1 MADNPQDVNLDRLE
15 DQNSALGRVNR
26 SLDALGGIVGAIVRG
41 APQSFG
47 DILDKIPG
55 LDGKVAES
63 MKFAEGYIGVWQGLT
78 RSGVNFN
85 NKIDDMITATGRAN
99 IQLEKLASLVT
110 ESGAAFASIG
120 GIAQAGVDVFL
131 ANQATFMEKRLDGTF
146 DPLRV
151 RLEQLGYTAETITES
166 FLAYDQIQAIQGI
179 RDRRTG
185 FERNRAAAEF
195 ASSMDEL
202 ARLTGKQIDQLE
214 KEAAE
219 ISRQGNIFAFGAGLQ
234 TQVKDELRNGLQE
247 LNEVAPVVKDFAT
260 DLITRGFPNPDDPAM
275 MALNAAAPE
284 LRETL
289 LAARDAFL
297 DGDETRARILMDSA
311 LAEAKNLR
319 NNQFLIRQGML
330 GSATEITSASQDILT
345 QLNSG
350 IAVGAEAIRAR
361 AAEELGIRPEDVT
374 REQFL
379 ATEAKMIE
387 ENRKAQIDG
396 QSDSQKL
403 LNSYLEGI
411 RELQSVS
418 MSAQETLANG
428 MISVLQRAVDTF
440 SAHVSE
446 ALSLTNLYE
455 NAEDSIAR
463 TLMLEGMEN
472 ADKINAI
479 LISAQSAMTGMNER
493 LTALSGNTDTDAV
506 ASFDKMDEI
515 KTVLDA
521 KMTQLTEDPNN
532 VELQNEITSLT
543 NQIRR
548 VILQTNPEIYR
559 TMSDD
564 EAANILRSIE
574 GISGYNAGTMGEA
587 GKLFQNFGRETL
599 TKLHGIEAVVTPE
612 QMNAIVSN
620 SALGAVQGIS
630 DSLSESRNT
639 SNAIQGMLNTIR
651 TIPAQMQGMEQTDN
665 SSVEQ
670 VMTQLTSQ
678 LKAPLEQA
686 MNNTLVPKLEQLV
699 SVSSQNVEMSNKV
712 RKTISNLDGDILR
725 SV

>member
-1 MADNPQDVNLDRLE
+1 M
-15 DQNSALGRVNR
+15 
-26 SLDALGGIVGAIVRG
+26 LGG
-41 APQSFG
+41 
-47 DILDKIPG
+47 
-55 LDGKVAES
+55 
-63 MKFAEGYIGVWQGLT
+63 
-78 RSGVNFN
+78 
-85 NKIDDMITATGRAN
+85 
-99 IQLEKLASLVT
+99 
-110 ESGAAFASIG
+110 
-120 GIAQAGVDVFL
+120 
-131 ANQATFMEKRLDGTF
+131 
-146 DPLRV
+146 
-151 RLEQLGYTAETITES
+151 
-166 FLAYDQIQAIQGI
+166 
-179 RDRRTG
+179 
-185 FERNRAAAEF
+185 
-195 ASSMDEL
+195 
-202 ARLTGKQIDQLE
+202 
-214 KEAAE
+214 
-219 ISRQGNIFAFGAGLQ
+219 
-234 TQVKDELRNGLQE
+234 
-247 LNEVAPVVKDFAT
+247 
-260 DLITRGFPNPDDPAM
+260 
-275 MALNAAAPE
+275 
-284 LRETL
+284 
-289 LAARDAFL
+289 
-297 DGDETRARILMDSA
+297 
-311 LAEAKNLR
+311 
-319 NNQFLIRQGML
+319 
-330 GSATEITSASQDILT
+330 ATEITSASQDILT

-350 IAVGAEAIRAR
+350 IAIGAEAIRAR

-387 ENRKAQIDG
+387 ENRKAQLEG
-396 QSDSQKL
+396 QSGSQKL

-411 RELQSVS
+411 RELQAVS

-428 MISVLQRAVDTF
+428 MISVLQTAVDTF
-440 SAHVSE
+440 SRHVSE

-455 NAEDSIAR
+455 SAEDSIAR

-493 LTALSGNTDTDAV
+493 LTALSGNTDPDAV
-506 ASFDKMDEI
+506 SSAGAMDDI
-515 KTVLDA
+515 KTALDS
-521 KMTQLTEDPNN
+521 KMTLLEQDPNN

-564 EAANILRSIE
+564 EAKSILQSIQ

-587 GKLFQNFGRETL
+587 GKLFQNFGKETL

-630 DSLSESRNT
+630 DSLGESRNT

-699 SVSSQNVEMSNKV
+699 SVSLQNVEMGNKV
-712 RKTISNLDGDILR
+712 RKTIGNLDGDILR